1 MELMADGMAGHEF
14 DFYPIVQKNPWLG
27 GDSEYSPLNEGFP
40 YWFNGLVPLAYGLDD
55 SRLKAQINEAM
66 DYVLSHQQA
75 NGWLGSEGSYDSS
88 STWAR
93 FPFMLGL
100 MQVVQADLSHASRIV
115 PAMHNFVNLMH
126 SLLLDGKFQREVWG
140 PARYADMII
149 CLQWLLETYPE
160 NNEEILLQTM
170 QRLKANGLDWY
181 GYYTKENYLFQDLD
195 TIADTS
201 SVFPY
206 THAVNVAQGLK
217 TGAVDYRFTGNST
230 LLESC
235 RNGVNWTFKY
245 HGAAS
250 GTILGDE
257 RESGLS
263 PTRGSELCTA
273 VEAMYSLSY
282 LYQMLGDNIFAD
294 QCELA
299 AFNALPVMLT
309 PDHWAHQYIA
319 QPNQPWSR
327 EVQSRGLFWNVG
339 DLGQSYGLSPNYP
352 CCTVNHP
359 QGYPK
364 LLSASFVRV
373 GSNGL
378 GHALL
383 IPANVSTFLGNET
396 FVTASCNTAY
406 PFSDTLNYAINS
418 NNSFAFHIRIPSWSR
433 PTQHI
438 VFVNGML
445 QSLSSPDA
453 HSGMIE
459 IPLAAGNN
467 SIALTL
473 SSAIR
478 IVPRANDTVAF
489 YHRSLLY
496 ALDVGQNVSVLPPS
510 MAVTRHSHP
519 PSRNAVFTKSNSS
532 IPPQA
537 HNYIINNTLPWN
549 IAIDPNTATF
559 HTSDTSN
566 STTHTPA
573 SSYPLLANP
582 IWEYQAPESYITVL
596 GCEINWPL
604 DHGVPARVPLVG
616 LRNCTGKVREV
627 VLRPYAS
634 LKVHMAELPVVR
646 FNGTLSWS
654 GGRGGVW
661 KGGSLR
667 DRYVMRGYEGQRIH
681 RRG

>member
-1 MELMADGMAGHEF
+1 MELMADGMAGHEY
-14 DFYPIVQKNPWLG
+14 DFYPIVRSSPWLG
-27 GDSEYSPLNEGFP
+27 GRSEYSALNEGFP

-55 SRLKAQINEAM
+55 PRLKAQINNAT
-66 DYVLSHQQA
+66 DYVLAHQPA
-75 NGWLGSEGSYDSS
+75 NGWLGPETTYDSS

-100 MQVVQADLSHASRIV
+100 MQLVQADLTHASHII
-115 PAMHNFVNLMH
+115 PAMHNFVKLMH
-126 SLLLDGKFQREVWG
+126 TLLLDGEFQREVWG

-149 CLQWLLETYPE
+149 CLQWLYEKYPE
-160 NNEEILLQTM
+160 NNQQTLLETM
-170 QRLKANGLDWY
+170 QRLRGHGLDWA
-181 GYYTKENYLFQDLD
+181 GYYTEQNYLFEDLD
-195 TIADTS
+195 TMADTS
-201 SVFPY
+201 AVFPY

-217 TGAVDYRFTGNST
+217 TGAVDYRFTRNST

-235 RNGVNWTFKY
+235 RNGVNWTFKH

-263 PTRGSELCTA
+263 PTRGSELCTV

-282 LYQMLGDNIFAD
+282 LYHTLGDNTFAD

-327 EVQSRGLFWNVG
+327 RVQSSGLFWNVG
-339 DLGQSYGLSPNYP
+339 DWGQTYGLSPNYP

-373 GSNGL
+373 GPNRL

-383 IPANVSTFLGNET
+383 IPANVSTTLSEGTN
-396 FVTASCNTAY
+396 VTARCDTDY
-406 PFSDTLNYAINS
+406 PFS
-418 NNSFAFHIRIPSWSR
+418 NNLQYTIDSTKPFVFHIRIPSWSL
-433 PTQHI
+433 PSATMLS
-438 VFVNGML
+438 VNGAP
-445 QSLSSPDA
+445 QGVSSPHPDT
-453 HSGMIE
+453 GMIA
-459 IPLAAGNN
+459 IPLTAGKN
-467 SIALTL
+467 SITLTL
-473 SSAIR
+473 SPETRVVS
-478 IVPRANDTVAF
+478 RANDTVAV
-489 YHRSLLY
+489 YHGSLLY
-496 ALDVGQNVSVLPPS
+496 ALDVGLNVQLLPPS
-510 MAVTRHSHP
+510 LAITSHDHHPHNSKPRRSPKEPLLTTSDP
-519 PSRNAVFTKSNSS
+519 P

-537 HNYIINNTLPWN
+537 HDYIINNTLPWN
-549 IAIDPNTATF
+549 IAIDPRTVVF
-559 HTSDTSN
+559 HASNASN
-566 STTHTPA
+566 STSRKSA
-573 SSYPLLANP
+573 SQPLANP
-582 IWEYQAPESYITVL
+582 IWAYHAPESYITAL

-616 LRNCTGKVREV
+616 QRNCTGRVREV
-627 VLRPYAS
+627 VLRPYGS

-646 FNGTLSWS
+646 
-654 GGRGGVW
+654 
-661 KGGSLR
+661 LR
-667 DRYVMRGYEGQRIH
+667 DR
-681 RRG
+681 

>member
-1 MELMADGMAGHEF
+1 MRDQMELMADGMAGHEYE
-14 DFYPIVQKNPWLG
+14 FYPIVQSNPWLG
-27 GDSEYSPLNEGFP
+27 GQSGYSPLNEGFP

-55 SRLKAQINEAM
+55 SRLKAQINDAM

-75 NGWLGSEGSYDSS
+75 SGWLGPESTYDSGI
-88 STWAR
+88 TWAR
-93 FPFMLGL
+93 FPLMLGL
-100 MQVVQADLSHASRIV
+100 MQVVQADLSHASRII
-115 PAMHNFVNLMH
+115 PAMHNFVKLMH

-140 PARYADMII
+140 PTRYADMII

-160 NNEEILLQTM
+160 NNEIILLETM
-170 QRLKANGLDWY
+170 QRLKDNGLDWHS
-181 GYYTKENYLFQDLD
+181 YYTKEKYLFEDLD

-217 TGAVDYRFTGNST
+217 TGAVDYRFTRNST
-230 LLESC
+230 LLETC

-282 LYQMLGDNIFAD
+282 LYQMLGDNTFAD

-327 EVQSRGLFWNVG
+327 QVQSSGLFWNVR
-339 DLGQSYGLSPNYP
+339 DWGQTYGLSPNYP

-364 LLSASFVRV
+364 FLSASFVRV
-373 GSNGL
+373 GPNGL

-383 IPANVSTFLGNET
+383 IPANVSASLSNDI
-396 FVTASCNTAY
+396 FVTASCNTDY
-406 PFSDTLNYAINS
+406 PFSDTLDYAINS
-418 NNSFAFHIRIPSWSR
+418 NNSFIFHIRIPSWGQPS
-433 PTQHI
+433 QNI
-438 VFVNGML
+438 VSVNGVP
-445 QSLSSPDA
+445 QRPSPPDP
-453 HSGMIE
+453 HTGMIS
-459 IPLAAGNN
+459 IPLTAGNS
-467 SIALTL
+467 SITL
-473 SSAIR
+473 NLFSEIR
-478 IVPRANDTVAF
+478 IVSRANDTVAI

-496 ALDVGQNVSVLPPS
+496 ALDVGQDIYVLPPS
-510 MAVTRHSHP
+510 MG
-519 PSRNAVFTKSNSS
+519 FTPDGQSNPNTTPNFPV
-532 IPPQA
+532 PPQA
-537 HNYIINNTLPWN
+537 HDYIINNTLPWN
-549 IAIDPNTATF
+549 IAIDPHTAVF
-559 HTSDTSN
+559 HASNTSN
-566 STTHTPA
+566 STSHTSA
-573 SSYPLLANP
+573 SVSKPLANP
-582 IWEYQAPESYITVL
+582 IWAYHAPGSYITVL
-596 GCEINWPL
+596 GCEISWPL

-616 LRNCTGKVREV
+616 QRNCTGKVREV

-634 LKVHMAELPVVR
+634 LKVHMAELPVLMV
-646 FNGTLSWS
+646 NGTWSWS
-654 GGRGGVW
+654 GAR
-661 KGGSLR
+661 
-667 DRYVMRGYEGQRIH
+667 H
-681 RRG
+681 RL